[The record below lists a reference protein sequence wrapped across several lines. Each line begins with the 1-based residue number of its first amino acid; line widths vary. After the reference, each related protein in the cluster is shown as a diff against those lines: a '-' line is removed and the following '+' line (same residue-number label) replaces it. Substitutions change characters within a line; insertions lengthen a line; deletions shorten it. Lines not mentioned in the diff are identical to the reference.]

1 MEVKINELLIYWL
14 LLFKIHLKIKIKYVI
29 VLKLKFG
36 QYYVLIIISLHVE

>member
-29 VLKLKFG
+29 VLKLKFNNVM
-36 QYYVLIIISLHVE
+36 YNNKFKCRI